1 MKILATYF
9 FEIKHRSG
17 KKMGHTD
24 YLSRINQTNLEYPQ
38 DRKDAKYVLNVLY
51 NDKGV
56 YGSKRYKDSMKRL
69 IQVPYGK
76 VNSRKTSYQAIC
88 KETKKEIGLYTIPVY
103 LITDKDF
110 NCDLYTIDI
119 GERILQWMESNK
131 NGL

>member
-1 MKILATYF
+1 
-9 FEIKHRSG
+9 
-17 KKMGHTD
+17 
-24 YLSRINQTNLEYPQ
+24 
-38 DRKDAKYVLNVLY
+38 
-51 NDKGV
+51 
-56 YGSKRYKDSMKRL
+56 MKRL